1 MKYRLLQFMLI
12 LLPVAAPANP
22 AEWNRLFEEARA
34 AYDQGDFRLAVE
46 RYDALLA
53 QGRQDPE
60 VLFNLGNA
68 LYRQGQAG
76 RAIARYREA
85 QYQRPRDPDIQ
96 ANLRVVQQQVGAL
109 AADPGMPDRVLG
121 QLSRQEWRTLGL
133 ACYWIAGLGG
143 AGFLLARRNAW
154 LKRMALLALAGLG
167 VAALGMWYWHQFG
180 RQPEA
185 VVTRPGVQALFAPM
199 PGAMVHFA
207 LPEGSRL
214 RVREQSERWLK
225 IAVGR
230 QEGWIPREACVPLSL
245 PR

>member
-1 MKYRLLQFMLI
+1 MKRHVLQLMLV
-12 LLPVAAPANP
+12 LLPLATLANP
-22 AEWNRLFEEARA
+22 AEWTRLFEEARV
-34 AYDQGDFRLAVE
+34 AYDQGDFPLAVE
-46 RYDALLA
+46 RYEVLLD

-76 RAIARYREA
+76 QAIARYREA

-96 ANLRVVQQQVGAL
+96 ANLRVVQQQVGAR
-109 AADPGMPDRVLG
+109 ASEPGMHDRVLG

-133 ACYWIAGLGG
+133 ACYWVAGLCG
-143 AGFLLARRNAW
+143 AGFLLARRHTW
-154 LKRMALLALAGLG
+154 MKHLALLALAGLLL
-167 VAALGMWYWHQFG
+167 AALGTWYWHQYR

-185 VVTRPGVQALFAPM
+185 VVTRTGVQALFAPM

-214 RVREQSERWLK
+214 RVHEQTERWMK

-245 PR
+245 PH